1 MSKEEARR
9 VTIID
14 ELLAGRINNRQAA
27 ELLGRSVRQV
37 QRLKAEAAVRG
48 TLSVLHKSR
57 GVKPANTLNPDL
69 AKKIVKIYQ
78 QELAGYN
85 FSHAVDVMAEEK
97 GIFVSVSTLSRY
109 LKAAGQSSP
118 KAKRRPKR
126 HRSRRARLRE
136 GELVQMDA
144 SAFDWLGNGSNLSLH
159 GALDDATGRV
169 LALHLAERETFEG
182 YCELIFQMNQEGH
195 LPREIY
201 ADGRTVFAY
210 DSKVKKHLT
219 LEEQLAGLPEKQ
231 PQFARALH
239 QINILLIIARS
250 AQAKGGIERLW
261 ETLQDRLVKDLKR
274 RGIVSLEQANQFLW
288 HSYIPYL
295 NRKFV
300 SSSPCP
306 DKAYLPKQDPSALQI
321 IFAHHE
327 IRKLDSG
334 LSFSFHN
341 QKYVLPASVNGIKIP
356 ASPHDTLTVATSSH
370 IGMQVIFKGLI
381 FQPSPLK
388 PASTPSLVPIKSSCK
403 LPDPEKIPVKTNSPW
418 RKHTNMF
425 FSYRNRDDISP
436 DQLLSIFRD
445 IFPDH

>member
-1 MSKEEARR
+1 M
-9 VTIID
+9 D
-14 ELLAGRINNRQAA
+14 ELLAGRFNNRQAA

-37 QRLKAEAAVRG
+37 QRLKAEAAVLG

-57 GVKPANTLNPDL
+57 GVKPTNTLNPDV
-69 AKKIVKIYQ
+69 AQKIVSIYQ
-78 QELAGYN
+78 TELAGYN
-85 FSHAVDVMAEEK
+85 FSHATDVLAEEK
-97 GIFVSVSTLSRY
+97 GIFISVSTTSRY
-109 LKAAGQSSP
+109 LKAAGQRSP

-126 HRSRRARLRE
+126 HRSRLARSRE
-136 GELVQMDA
+136 GELVQIDA
-144 SAFDWLGNGSNLSLH
+144 SPFDWLGNGSILNLH

-169 LALHLAERETFEG
+169 LALYLGEKETFEG
-182 YCELIFQMNQEGH
+182 YCDLIFQMNQEGH

-201 ADGRTVFAY
+201 ADGRTIFAY
-210 DSKVKKHLT
+210 DSKVKRKLT

-231 PQFARALH
+231 PQFARALR
-239 QINILLIIARS
+239 QINVLLIIASS

-261 ETLQDRLVKDLKR
+261 ETLQDRLAKDFKR
-274 RGIVSLEQANQFLW
+274 RGIASIEQANQFLLRC
-288 HSYIPYL
+288 YIPYL

-300 SSSPCP
+300 SPPACP
-306 DKAYLPKQDPSALQI
+306 DKAYLPKQDPAALKL

-370 IGMQVIFKGLI
+370 IGMQVIFKGLV
-381 FQPSPLK
+381 FQPCPLK
-388 PASTPSLVPIKSSCK
+388 PASESSSVPNQSSGKSPELVHEPARTPSSWHQF
-403 LPDPEKIPVKTNSPW
+403 TN
-418 RKHTNMF
+418 RFH
-425 FSYRNRDDISP
+425 SYRNRGDISP
-436 DQLLSIFRD
+436 DQLRSMFHD